1 MTNNEVI
8 KKALQE
14 LGVVAFN
21 GTATNSQAQDC
32 LDILNGMMAEWEQQD
47 IDINWFPQDTLSET
61 CPIPRW
67 AENGVISNLAVTAS
81 ASFRAPLTEG
91 LVQKATQGFNTIFHT
106 VMKIKLQPSDMDHI
120 SKGSNGR
127 WDINTDS

>member
-14 LGVVAFN
+14 LGVVGFN
-21 GTATNSQAQDC
+21 GTATASQAQDC

-47 IDINWFPQDTLSET
+47 VDLNWFPQDTLSET

-81 ASFRAPLTEG
+81 ASFRAPLSEG
-91 LVQKATQGFNTIFHT
+91 LIQKAYQGFNTIFNT
-106 VMKIKLQPSDMDHI
+106 VMKIKHQPSDMGHI